1 MVAYNDSEMDVGLA
15 AKQGRIRNAANTITN
30 NKRILSGEIIDNYP
44 VTLLQRESGPVYQ
57 AFKFHTLSKLVLK
70 KHVYLSFFC
79 YCGSSTN
86 INIYILKNSWKR
98 KKC

>member
-44 VTLLQRESGPVYQ
+44 VTLLQRESGSVYQ
-57 AFKFHTLSKLVLK
+57 VCKISD
-70 KHVYLSFFC
+70 
-79 YCGSSTN
+79 N
-86 INIYILKNSWKR
+86 LKNSVGLAVLLFLR
-98 KKC
+98 RGAFSLMLLFQL